1 MEPTSL
7 ISPAL
12 AGGFLKTKS
21 DPSFS
26 NMFDQFTL
34 CQHHLEKL
42 GHRNGWFPLLLS
54 QKWHCGVSSVSLSLT
69 VKQHGAS
76 QPRRVPG
83 DQSRV
88 LEKAASVVSKS
99 YHQEVGRKEWR
110 GVRQRGEW

>member
-1 MEPTSL
+1 M
-7 ISPAL
+7 
-12 AGGFLKTKS
+12 
-21 DPSFS
+21 
-26 NMFDQFTL
+26 
-34 CQHHLEKL
+34 
-42 GHRNGWFPLLLS
+42 LS